1 MEEGDKINDEFIVG
15 REEQAQKTAGS
26 LTKLFEEERKKE
38 EEEEEGKGDKAY
50 VHDGDGAQEEM
61 HAENKIVQLSTIKEN
76 VMQMSSAVVSDDIV
90 LDEMLRH
97 ERLKDMFEKI
107 IYQPKESDL
116 VESLVLCFFHEKNWQ
131 TR

>member
-1 MEEGDKINDEFIVG
+1 
-15 REEQAQKTAGS
+15 
-26 LTKLFEEERKKE
+26 
-38 EEEEEGKGDKAY
+38 
-50 VHDGDGAQEEM
+50 M

-76 VMQMSSAVVSDDIV
+76 VLQKSSAVVSDDKV
-90 LDEMLRH
+90 LDEMVRH